1 MERWGGGGVGKM
13 NTLSASWENTLQRVK
28 ELPTL
33 NKVYL
38 CLVVMVVADTE
49 AAAAAVVLYQSK

>member
-1 MERWGGGGVGKM
+1 M